1 MFFKLAR
8 FEWRYLRRLPSFYIT
23 TLIFFLL
30 TFLATTVDQIQIG
43 GAGGNI
49 LANGAQ
55 SIAIT
60 QLIMSLFAMFLVANF
75 IGNTAIRDW
84 SSQMDGIL
92 FSTPI
97 KPLAYLWGR
106 FAGSF
111 LVVAVVFIGV
121 PVAIWLG
128 SLMPWVDGEKF
139 GPTVLRFYLW
149 PYIMLVLPS
158 LLFCA
163 ALFYA
168 LAVATRSMM
177 AMYLGVVGFFIL
189 YLSAQGLLSDPQ
201 YRDIAA
207 LVDPFGLGAYA
218 GATRYWT
225 TFEKNS
231 LIPAMEGALLANRL
245 LWLGLTAAIVGLTH
259 WRIDLRREQRSRD
272 KAVKA
277 EALPPMIPSAARTVA
292 NRSPGVATNLAR
304 LWLRSRFEV
313 RQIIK
318 SMPFIILLLLTVFQ
332 FSSILLNDPNS
343 FYGTDAWPLTRY
355 MVSYIEM
362 SFSLILL
369 IIVAYYTAEVVWRER
384 QSGMGDIIDSLP
396 TPNWVLFVSKLIG
409 LYVVIFAL
417 LLLGTVFALLYQVA
431 QGHVVFE
438 PGQYVVR
445 LAAFTALPIMLAA
458 ILAVLLQ
465 TLSPNK
471 FVGIG
476 LFVLYIIS
484 SLVLYNLGLEHN
496 AFNFGA
502 APVLTYSDIN
512 GYGPYAQTQ
521 FWYMLYWTG
530 LTLVFAALSYGLWR
544 RGPET
549 ALRHR
554 FSQLASRLGTP
565 GKSLIAV
572 GLLVFVA
579 TGSWIIWSTTVLNE
593 ATSSK
598 AQRDRQAAYEKD
610 YREFADLLL
619 PVISAV
625 DLAVDIY
632 PEQRRIEARGHY
644 RLENRGSQ
652 PIERVLV
659 MMPNHVSAAS
669 SASLEVEQGHAGGRD
684 PDNGATWVDFDPP
697 LQPGQTRRM
706 GFEVKRINQGFNDR
720 SPDLQVVRNGTFI
733 NNFALLPQL
742 GYQTRFELSDR
753 HERRKRDL
761 PPPRRAFDLDDD
773 SQYGNNYITPG
784 TDFIDFEV
792 VISTSADQFALAPG
806 YLQREWEDN
815 GRRYFHYAMDAPILN
830 FFNIMS
836 ANMAVTTDE
845 HDGVAIEIHHHPDHA
860 FNVERMIEAVN
871 HSLDYFS
878 REFGPYQHRQARIIE
893 FPGYSRFA
901 QAFPNTIP
909 YSEDIGF
916 IADLRDPDDIDYV
929 YYVTAHEM
937 AHQWWAHQLI
947 GANVQGAEVLSESLS
962 QYSALM
968 VLEENYGPAHL
979 RRFLKYELD
988 SYLRGR
994 GGEALEEQPLMRT
1007 ESQAYIHYRKGSLV
1021 MYALR
1026 DRLGEAAVNRA
1037 LAGLLAEYRF
1047 RSDVYPTTRHL
1058 IAALRA
1064 EAGPD
1069 DQQFITDLFERII
1082 LFELKTESSQVTEL
1096 DNGRFEVELV
1106 INARKLEADGKGEET
1121 EQPLDDMFDIGL
1133 FTNHP
1138 DDMQGD
1144 DDVLYF
1150 QRHRLVS
1157 GENTIRIILD
1167 EQPGYG
1173 GVDPYVKMINRF
1185 SNDNVIRM

>member
-1 MFFKLAR
+1 M
-8 FEWRYLRRLPSFYIT
+8 RRLPSFYIT

-30 TFLATTVDQIQIG
+30 TFLATTLDQIQIG
-43 GAGGNI
+43 GAGGNV
-49 LANGAQ
+49 LVNGAQ
-55 SIAIT
+55 SIAMT

-121 PVAIWLG
+121 PLALWLG
-128 SLMPWVDGEKF
+128 SLMPWVDAEKF
-139 GPTVLRFYLW
+139 GPTVLEFYLW
-149 PYIMLVLPS
+149 PYVTLVLPS

-163 ALFYA
+163 ALFYV

-189 YLSAQGLLSDPQ
+189 YFSSQGLLSDPQ
-201 YRDIAA
+201 YRDVAA
-207 LVDPFGLGAYA
+207 LLDPFGIGAYS

-225 TFEKNS
+225 TFEKNTM
-231 LIPAMEGALLANRL
+231 IPAMEGALLANRL
-245 LWLGLTAAIVGLTH
+245 LWLGLTAAIIGLAH
-259 WRIDLRREQRSRD
+259 WRIDLRQERRSRD

-277 EALPPMIPSAARTVA
+277 EPLPTIVPSAARTAA
-292 NRSPGVATNLAR
+292 NPTPGAATNLAR
-304 LWLRSRFEV
+304 LWLRTRFEV
-313 RQIIK
+313 RQIVK

-343 FYGTDAWPLTRY
+343 LYGTNAWPLTRY
-355 MVSYIEM
+355 MASYIEV

-417 LLLGTVFALLYQVA
+417 LLLGTVFALLYQIA
-431 QGHVVFE
+431 QGHFAFE
-438 PGQYVVR
+438 LGQYVVR
-445 LAAFTALPIMLAA
+445 LAAFTAPPMMLAA
-458 ILAVLLQ
+458 VLAVLLQ

-502 APVLTYSDIN
+502 APILTYSDIN

-521 FWYMLYWTG
+521 FWYMLYWAG

-554 FSQLASRLGTP
+554 FGQLAGRLGTS
-565 GKSLIAV
+565 GKGLVAV
-572 GLLVFVA
+572 GLLVFIG
-579 TGSWIIWSTTVLNE
+579 TGSWIMWNTTVLNE
-593 ATSSK
+593 AVSSK
-598 AQRDRQAAYEKD
+598 AQRDRQADYEKN
-610 YREFADLLL
+610 YRQYEDLPL
-619 PVISAV
+619 PVIAAV

-632 PEQRRIEARGHY
+632 PEQRRIDARGHY
-644 RLENRGSQ
+644 QLENRGGE
-652 PIERVLV
+652 PIDRLLV
-659 MMPNHVSAAS
+659 MLPNHVSTAS
-669 SASLEVEQGHAGGRD
+669 SASLEVEQGQAGDDHNYDHNYGHDYGHDNRD
-684 PDNGATWVDFDPP
+684 PDNGAIWVDFDPP

-706 GFEVKRINQGFNDR
+706 GFEVERINQGFNDR
-720 SPDLQVVRNGTFI
+720 SLDLQVVRNGTFI
-733 NNFALLPQL
+733 NNATLLPQL
-742 GYQTRFELSDR
+742 GYQPRFELGDR

-761 PPPRRAFDLDDD
+761 PPPRRAFDLDDET
-773 SQYGNNYITPG
+773 QYGNNYITPG
-784 TDFIDFEV
+784 TDFLDFEV
-792 VISTSADQFALAPG
+792 VISTSADQIALAPG

-836 ANMAVTTDE
+836 ADMAVTTDT

-860 FNVERMIEAVN
+860 FNVERMIEGVK

-947 GANVQGAEVLSESLS
+947 GAHVQGAEVLSESLA

-968 VLEENYGPAHL
+968 VLEQNYGAAHL
-979 RRFLKYELD
+979 RQFLKYELD

-994 GGEALEEQPLMRT
+994 GREALGRTTLDALGRTALHSLPEGVAGHVCHARSPGRGSGQPRPG
-1007 ESQAYIHYRKGSLV
+1007 R
-1021 MYALR
+1021 
-1026 DRLGEAAVNRA
+1026 
-1037 LAGLLAEYRF
+1037 LAGRIPLPQRCLSDYAPPDR
-1047 RSDVYPTTRHL
+1047 RSARRG
-1058 IAALRA
+1058 RA
-1064 EAGPD
+1064 G
-1069 DQQFITDLFERII
+1069 
-1082 LFELKTESSQVTEL
+1082 
-1096 DNGRFEVELV
+1096 
-1106 INARKLEADGKGEET
+1106 
-1121 EQPLDDMFDIGL
+1121 
-1133 FTNHP
+1133 
-1138 DDMQGD
+1138 
-1144 DDVLYF
+1144 
-1150 QRHRLVS
+1150 
-1157 GENTIRIILD
+1157 
-1167 EQPGYG
+1167 
-1173 GVDPYVKMINRF
+1173 
-1185 SNDNVIRM
+1185 